1 MNILYSSNNG
11 HLLSIICI
19 IHYCFTN
26 TGSGDRIDAFFRCIV
41 STKLPSFNT
50 SQPACPIS
58 TEDLLA
64 LPDTNGSCFDI
75 HLFADYIEN
84 NKVELEFI
92 PTLILD
98 EAIYQSIEM
107 TTEYCWDEMNEYL
120 CSTHDLCD
128 ETTVKEAC
136 QMEVFRLFAYT
147 SNNHFSYLLYT
158 YLAAYQMH
166 LFLWDFLSTTGDTAS
181 TQHFLYTCTSNDLG
195 NVDECVSDLLGQ
207 CFELESLYYDDPYWC
222 YFWVQNRLCYQFK
235 GDDRFKCVWIM
246 DLLSWASL
254 EDQCATE
261 DNEGKCV
268 SYIFMY
274 VCTYIWICKQLL

>member
-1 MNILYSSNNG
+1 M
-11 HLLSIICI
+11 SIVCI
-19 IHYCFTN
+19 IQYCFIII
-26 TGSGDRIDAFFRCIV
+26 GSGDRIDAFFRCIV
-41 STKLPSFNT
+41 STELPSFNT

-64 LPDTNGSCFDI
+64 LLDTSDHCSDL

-92 PTLILD
+92 PTLTLD
-98 EAIYQSIEM
+98 EAIYQSIEV
-107 TTEYCWDEMNEYL
+107 TTEYCLHDMNDYL
-120 CSTHDLCD
+120 CSTCGHYA
-128 ETTVKEAC
+128 ETTIEAC
-136 QMEVFRLFAYT
+136 EMEMFRLFAYT
-147 SNNHFSYLLYT
+147 SKGHFSYLLYT

-235 GDDRFKCVWIM
+235 GDDRFRCVWIM
-246 DLLSWASL
+246 DILSWTSL
-254 EDQCATE
+254 ENQCGTE

-268 SYIFMY
+268 SYIYSCIYIFMY
-274 VCTYIWICKQLL
+274 GYVNSYYHNYKSLL